1 MIEFPKTTTLMNNT
15 ILKEQ
20 FNITTNQFGISP
32 IFYITY
38 SSYYKLLKNDVTVIG
53 RIRKYKNI
61 FIMDFQI
68 KNSNLWY
75 KGFENNKQLCYYL
88 TLVNNKLAIK
98 TMIDYLI
105 IKSIKKI
112 D

>member
-1 MIEFPKTTTLMNNT
+1 MEFPNSTTLMDNT

-20 FNITTNQFGISP
+20 FDITTNKSGISP
-32 IFYITY
+32 LINITY
-38 SSYYKLLKNDVTVIG
+38 SSYYKLLKNDVTVVS
-53 RIRKYKNI
+53 RIRKYKEI
-61 FIMDFQI
+61 FVVDFQI

-75 KGFENNKQLCYYL
+75 KGFENNEQLCYYL
-88 TLVNNKLAIK
+88 TLVNDKLAIK

-112 D
+112 E